1 MATAILQNAKAVAP
15 AKFETEL
22 ANIDAGVLKDIPAKT
37 SLTINGTA
45 MTGAQIDTTLKG
57 YIATI
62 QAADA
67 AKQQATA
74 AVTARVNETVE
85 ARDFY
90 LQLKKAVIAYFGAQ
104 SPQLD
109 DFGLAPAK
117 AKAPKTTAQKAIA
130 AAKAKLTREARGTA
144 GKKQKAAINPNQGTP
159 AVAIGP
165 NAEPVPIGASV
176 VNPGT
181 PVAAGSTSS
190 TAPSQGSASST
201 AAGTTPTSAPAATGT
216 GAGGSNA

>member
-1 MATAILQNAKAVAP
+1 MAASILQNAKAVAP

-22 ANIDAGVLKDIPAKT
+22 SDMDAGVLKDIPAKST
-37 SLTINGTA
+37 LSINGVV

-74 AVTARVNETVE
+74 AVTARVNMTVE

-90 LQLKKAVIAYFGAQ
+90 LQLKKAVIASFGAQ
-104 SPQLD
+104 SPLLD

-117 AKAPKTTAQKAIA
+117 AKAPKSTAAKAIA
-130 AAKAKLTREARGTA
+130 QAKAKLTREARGTA
-144 GKKQKAAINPNQGTP
+144 GKKQKAAIDPNQGTP

-165 NAEPVPIGASV
+165 NAEPVAIGASV

-181 PVAAGSTSS
+181 PVAASS
-190 TAPSQGSASST
+190 TAPAGSST
-201 AAGTTPTSAPAATGT
+201 AASTTTASAPAGSTTSGS

>member
-1 MATAILQNAKAVAP
+1 MTAILTTPKHVAP
-15 AKFETEL
+15 GQFEAEL
-22 ANIDAGVLKDIPAKT
+22 TDMDAGVVKDIPAKST
-37 SLTINGTA
+37 LSINGVV
-45 MTGAQIDTTLKG
+45 MTGAQIDAKLKG

-67 AKQQATA
+67 AKQQAKA
-74 AVTARVNETVE
+74 AVTARVNMTVE
-85 ARDFY
+85 GRDFY
-90 LQLKKAVIAYFGAQ
+90 QQLKKAVIASFGAQ

-117 AKAPKTTAQKAIA
+117 PKAPKTSAQKAIT
-130 AAKAKLTREARGTA
+130 AAKAKLTREARGTR

-165 NAEPVPIGASV
+165 DAEPVAIGASV

-181 PVAAGSTSS
+181 PVAASS
-190 TAPSQGSASST
+190 TAPDGGSTAASST
-201 AAGTTPTSAPAATGT
+201 TTANGTSAPVTGSK
-216 GAGGSNA
+216 A